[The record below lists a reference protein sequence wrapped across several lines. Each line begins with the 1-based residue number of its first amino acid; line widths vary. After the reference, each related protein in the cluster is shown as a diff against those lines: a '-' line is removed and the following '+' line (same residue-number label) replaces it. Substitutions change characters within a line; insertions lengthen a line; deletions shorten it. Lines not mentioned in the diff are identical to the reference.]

1 MTRLHSDGKEL
12 FADCYFSGTQQRLFR
27 VLSWLSAKKKV
38 VGAAKWRWWRL
49 YRVSW
54 RLGTRQNL
62 NVFAECNKIYP
73 TNSLLLDRVPL
84 TRQSSDVRYWVQHS
98 ASTCLF
104 FAKCICLPSIFNFF
118 AKCILSCTQQ
128 IGYFAVCFFC
138 GVFYF
143 LHSANM
149 FFAECPMECTRQ
161 TTKHSANVGFPL
173 VNRMPSQKTSWP
185 PDQQF
190 RTSQKARSQSAYL
203 SSALS

>member
-1 MTRLHSDGKEL
+1 MWGSLVAECHPQQTWHDNQSDGKKL
-12 FADCYFSGTQQRLFR
+12 FADCYFS
-27 VLSWLSAKKKV
+27 
-38 VGAAKWRWWRL
+38 
-49 YRVSW
+49 
-54 RLGTRQNL
+54 GTRQNL

-143 LHSANM
+143 LHSANVL
-149 FFAECPMECTRQ
+149 FAECPMECTRQ